1 MTDHSAAR
9 FDADID
15 RALTPIAGD
24 HRAGT
29 SLRYSPVYREI
40 RQARQ
45 EDDATLP
52 QGEWERPLKKADWP
66 LVVRLCLSALQ
77 SESKD
82 LQIAAWLCEA
92 WVRLHGIRG
101 MSAGVRL
108 LDGMVAHFWADA
120 YPSRE
125 EDGEAR
131 LGIVEWLR
139 EMLLV
144 AVTMHIPLLEFD
156 GAGEVGKVGESAL
169 NLDDWQRL
177 VMGKPAL
184 PGRERPDQATL
195 SARVVGAR
203 LERLIAMRRDIAEIL
218 EQWALFTRRL
228 DDALNGDGPSLS
240 AVADRLSALA
250 RAVESLIDGRA
261 SPTQAGA
268 GPFAGEGE
276 GSDSASPQ
284 AASQTASQKTANA
297 HAVSSQQEITNRED
311 AYALLARAAA
321 YLREHEP
328 HSPTPYLI
336 ERALTW
342 GRMPLRELMDEVL
355 SEDGGMRW
363 YAAMLGLDIH
373 RE

>member
-1 MTDHSAAR
+1 
-9 FDADID
+9 
-15 RALTPIAGD
+15 
-24 HRAGT
+24 
-29 SLRYSPVYREI
+29 
-40 RQARQ
+40 
-45 EDDATLP
+45 
-52 QGEWERPLKKADWP
+52 
-66 LVVRLCLSALQ
+66 
-77 SESKD
+77 
-82 LQIAAWLCEA
+82 
-92 WVRLHGIRG
+92 

-108 LDGMVAHFWADA
+108 LDGMVTHFWADA
-120 YPSRE
+120 YPPYE

-156 GAGEVGKVGESAL
+156 EAGEVGESAL

-177 VMGKPAL
+177 VMGKPAS

-195 SARVVGAR
+195 SARAVGAR
-203 LERLIAMRRDIAEIL
+203 LERLIAMRRDIAEVL
-218 EQWALFTRRL
+218 AQWARFTQRL

-250 RAVESLIDGRA
+250 RAVESLIDGRTSPALEPA
-261 SPTQAGA
+261 SA

-276 GSDSASPQ
+276 GSDSSSPR
-284 AASQTASQKTANA
+284 AASRTVSQKTARA
-297 HAVSSQQEITNRED
+297 HAISSSQEITSREE

-363 YAAMLGLDIH
+363 YATMLGLDSH